1 MKSIVLVA
9 VSDPFRMELIQ
20 EACETVG
27 HQVVLASDT
36 ETALTV
42 MARDPASL
50 LIIDEECAMLTPI
63 LRADRELCD
72 VPIIGIGEP
81 TKGLSACLGEPL
93 RVDEVQRV
101 VRRLLRNAQ
110 ESRRRRRSSRAMRA
124 VTGAGA
130 GSLSQLRVSLPYE
143 VTQAQRYRR
152 PLGCVVIHGEQDLV
166 SSGLPRCLGLIR
178 ESDQAFR
185 TAPGEVVVLLPEADE
200 TGVAL
205 VVGRI
210 AGVCDSFRFGVLVV
224 NGDDAPMDLLEATRA
239 RVC

>member
-1 MKSIVLVA
+1 
-9 VSDPFRMELIQ
+9 MELIQ
-20 EACETVG
+20 EACETAG
-27 HQVVLASDT
+27 HEVILASDT

-50 LIIDEECAMLTPI
+50 LIIDEECAMIIPI
-63 LRADRELCD
+63 LRADRELGE
-72 VPIIGIGEP
+72 VPIVGIGEA
-81 TKGLSACLGEPL
+81 TEGLTACLGEPL

-101 VRRLLRNAQ
+101 LRRLLRNAQ

-124 VTGAGA
+124 VTGDRSAGN
-130 GSLSQLRVSLPYE
+130 LSQLRVSLPYE

-152 PLGCVVIHGEQDLV
+152 PLGCVVIHGEQNLV
-166 SSGLPRCLGLIR
+166 SNELPRCLGFIR
-178 ESDQAFR
+178 ESDQAYR